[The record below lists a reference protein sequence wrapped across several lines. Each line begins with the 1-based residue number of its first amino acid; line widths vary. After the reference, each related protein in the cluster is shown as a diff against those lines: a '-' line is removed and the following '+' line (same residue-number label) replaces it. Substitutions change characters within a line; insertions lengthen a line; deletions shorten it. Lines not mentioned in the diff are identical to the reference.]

1 VKKLREEKETISR
14 QMEKKIMIVTPLRQ
28 KTVKSGYCYFCDI
41 SYETDFPYKLKV
53 EEQNT
58 LGISIPEGAAFCSQ
72 ECLLNYCKEYKNRE
86 KLRQE
91 EEKRNKEKIAKDR
104 RAITEIQGRIADLTE
119 RINRLERRERELE
132 LLPESDQIENPEN
145 VGFFRRLG
153 QKLGLAKK
161 PHSLSK
167 LERLRK
173 IKGELNIQLE
183 KTGEELQKSLVILSL
198 DEQKEEER
206 KRLEKKII
214 LEKGRITTKN
224 KEEGVYE

>member
-1 VKKLREEKETISR
+1 LCV
-14 QMEKKIMIVTPLRQ
+14 
-28 KTVKSGYCYFCDI
+28 F
-41 SYETDFPYKLKV
+41 
-53 EEQNT
+53 N
-58 LGISIPEGAAFCSQ
+58 
-72 ECLLNYCKEYKNRE
+72 
-86 KLRQE
+86 
-91 EEKRNKEKIAKDR
+91 
-104 RAITEIQGRIADLTE
+104 
-119 RINRLERRERELE
+119 
-132 LLPESDQIENPEN
+132 
-145 VGFFRRLG
+145 GFFRRLG
-153 QKLGLAKK
+153 QKLGLVKK

-214 LEKGRITTKN
+214 LEKGRITTKD